1 MFRYEYWVDGKLLR
15 RVAKV
20 WVSLLYIEYIKDLA
34 TLQKMGNNKEVKEIK
49 MVIKRV
55 EK

>member
-1 MFRYEYWVDGKLLR
+1 MFKYEYWVNGVLSR
-15 RVAKV
+15 SIAKC

-34 TLQKMGNNKEVKEIK
+34 TLQKIGDNKEIKEIK